1 MVTGNEALKRE
12 VSDFTRIS
20 FIYPQRNCYVIVYD
34 GKNFG
39 GKNKEAY
46 VRREDADFLIKKRH
60 SELGEASGHKLTEY
74 PDGHGYNTCS
84 NFWGDNTE
92 EKWKNWIC
100 GWWEDRIKSYT
111 CECVLDDERNEF
123 EDRLEETDEDEDG

>member
-46 VRREDADFLIKKRH
+46 VRREDADFLIKK
-60 SELGEASGHKLTEY
+60 SV
-74 PDGHGYNTCS
+74 NQM
-84 NFWGDNTE
+84 
-92 EKWKNWIC
+92 
-100 GWWEDRIKSYT
+100 
-111 CECVLDDERNEF
+111 V
-123 EDRLEETDEDEDG
+123 